1 MGKRNVER
9 VSKIEM
15 ELGRRPGSIYRWPT
29 TEVSVCMFRSGIGQT
44 LLVEGPPGA

>member
-15 ELGRRPGSIYRWPT
+15 ELGRRRGLIHAWPKPEDNQPEIT
-29 TEVSVCMFRSGIGQT
+29 ARI
-44 LLVEGPPGA
+44 EG